1 MTQGRPATTTQ
12 IVVVNMAYLLV
23 TGMLNPYNQRI
34 SSAENQKFPAGVD
47 STGRVYHINSL
58 FQKFVIKEIKNP
70 VKLSDFTGFLS
81 KWGDSNSRHLAPQ
94 KQTASQIACR
104 LFSVIPNRR
113 VTV

>member
-58 FQKFVIKEIKNP
+58 FQKFVIKEIKKP
-70 VKLSDFTGFLS
+70 CKIERFYRVLVQVG
-81 KWGDSNSRHLAPQ
+81 
-94 KQTASQIACR
+94 R
-104 LFSVIPNRR
+104 L
-113 VTV
+113 